1 MFALVKLHC
10 CVDEPG
16 KWQLK
21 AISDTSKSL
30 RVQNAAVAV
39 LVDLGSILPFAA
51 PAQEFY
57 AEGPLLLDLHSGL
70 ALAAKIRFPPFAGI
84 CTAFAG

>member
-1 MFALVKLHC
+1 MSALVKLHC

-21 AISDTSKSL
+21 AVSDTSKFM

-39 LVDLGSILPFAA
+39 LVDLGSILPFAT
-51 PAQEFY
+51 PAQGFY
-57 AEGPLLLDLHSGL
+57 AEGPLLLDLNSGL
-70 ALAAKIRFPPFAGI
+70 ALAAKVRFPPI
-84 CTAFAG
+84 M

>member
-1 MFALVKLHC
+1 MSALVKLHC

-21 AISDTSKSL
+21 AISYTSKFL

-39 LVDLGSILPFAA
+39 LVDLGSILPFAT
-51 PAQEFY
+51 PTQEFY
-57 AEGPLLLDLHSGL
+57 VE
-70 ALAAKIRFPPFAGI
+70 
-84 CTAFAG
+84 